1 MNGVYLAKAICFG
14 VTFCG
19 GMVDSLDRGGE
30 RTVLDK
36 EKTP

>member
-19 GMVDSLDRGGE
+19 GMVGSLVEVEE

>member
-1 MNGVYLAKAICFG
+1 LVSHFVEALWVPWIE
-14 VTFCG
+14 VE
-19 GMVDSLDRGGE
+19 E